1 MKNGYQ
7 HMLVDHYVHKLRAL
21 RAQRSREL
29 AALSSREDAVAYQEK
44 LRKAIAA
51 SFGPWPEQTPLD
63 TRVTGGTSHDGY
75 RIENIIFNSRPDF
88 WVTANLYLPDGLT
101 APAPGVIG
109 CCGHSKEG
117 KASGIYQAFAL
128 RLVRNGFVV
137 LMVDPIH
144 QGERDQY
151 PLLSR
156 LGSGKQ
162 LCDAHNVMGRQLEL
176 IGEFFGSWRVW
187 DGRRAIDVLAAR
199 PEVDPKRLAITGNSG
214 GGTLTEWIWANDERL
229 SMAAPSC
236 HVTSFMTNLENELP
250 TDCEQCPPGI
260 IGAGL
265 EMVDLMIVRAPK
277 PAILLGQRYDFFER
291 RGLQEAYGELK
302 RFYELLDAGDQV
314 ELFIG
319 PSTHGYS
326 AHNQEAMLSFFH
338 KHAAMPG
345 EPVEI
350 TPEPQPKE
358 ALNCCPDGNVVKA
371 GSRPIYELIAERAEA
386 WAGCRQLPKNT
397 AEWRDA
403 ISKLLR
409 FPKSEGTPHY
419 RVLRSQ
425 RVDGQ
430 VWQRSAIETE
440 DNVQA
445 IMRKRLEHQ
454 GRGDTLDVEEE
465 DVHLYLP
472 HLSSELDSQQCP
484 FLAELNAGGDLY
496 ALDVR
501 GLGESMPE
509 DHLLMYRSYGMD
521 YMMHA
526 TALMFGESMF
536 GRRVFDLVRC
546 LDLLQAEGAKRI
558 HLYGRGQGAL
568 LAAFAA
574 MLRDEVVELRLYNAP
589 ESFMQWIKGG
599 VSDWP
604 AASTPRNVL
613 RYFDLPDLYAALAE
627 RLTMIDPWDERM
639 GDV

>member
-7 HMLVDHYVHKLRAL
+7 HMVIDHYIHKLRAM
-21 RAQRSREL
+21 RAERSREL
-29 AALSSREDAVAYQEK
+29 AALRTREDAIAYQNK
-44 LRKAIAA
+44 LRKAIDAA
-51 SFGPWPEQTPLD
+51 FGPWPEWTPLD
-63 TRVTGGTSHDGY
+63 VRISDVKQFDGY
-75 RIENIIFNSRPDF
+75 RVEKIIFNSRPDF
-88 WVTANLYLPDGLT
+88 WVTTNLYVPDGLT

-117 KASGIYQAFAL
+117 KFSETYQSFAL
-128 RLVRNGFVV
+128 RLVHDGFVV

-151 PLLSR
+151 PKLTR

-176 IGEFFGSWRVW
+176 LGDFFGSWRVW

-199 PEVDPKRLAITGNSG
+199 PEVDPKRLGITGNSG

-236 HVTSFMTNLENELP
+236 HVTSFLTNIENELP
-250 TDCEQCPPGI
+250 TDSEQCPPGI

-265 EMVDLMIVRAPK
+265 EMVDLMIIRAPL

-291 RGLQEAYGELK
+291 RGLEEAYGELK
-302 RFYELLDAGDQV
+302 RFYELLGAGDKV

-319 PSTHGYS
+319 PTTHGYS
-326 AHNQEAMLSFFH
+326 SHNQQAMLNFFH
-338 KHAAMPG
+338 KHAGMPG
-345 EPVEI
+345 AAGEIEPKPV
-350 TPEPQPKE
+350 PEAE
-358 ALNCCPDGNVVKA
+358 LACCPEANVVKA
-371 GSRPIYELIAERAEA
+371 GSKPIYEIIATTADA
-386 WAGCRQLPKNT
+386 WASCRQAPKNT
-397 AEWRDA
+397 SEWRNTLVN
-403 ISKLLR
+403 LLK
-409 FPKSEGTPHY
+409 FPELDGVPHY
-419 RVLRSQ
+419 RVLRPQ
-425 RVDGQ
+425 RVGNE

-440 DNVQA
+440 GDILA
-445 IMRKRLEHQ
+445 IMRKRLQHKD
-454 GRGDTLDVEEE
+454 RNSTLDVEEE
-465 DVHLYLP
+465 VHLFLP
-472 HLSSELDSQQCP
+472 HLSSELDSQDCA
-484 FLAELNAGGDLY
+484 FVAELNKGGALY

-509 DHLLMYRSYGMD
+509 DHLSMYRSYGMD
-521 YMMHA
+521 YMMHS

-536 GRRVFDLVRC
+536 GRRVFDIIRT
-546 LDLLQAEGAKRI
+546 LDLLKAEGAKSV

-574 MLRDEVVELRLYNAP
+574 MLRDEVVDVTLYNAP
-589 ESFMQWIKGG
+589 TSFLQWIKAG

-613 RYFDLPDLYAALAE
+613 RYFDLPDLYVALGQ

-639 GDV
+639 GME